1 MNTTYRHFY
10 WMAASAIALI
20 SGFNS
25 STAQELVLPTHEVP
39 SPEVAAAALQR
50 EQPRTGI
57 VKWGPFDITP
67 RVAASVYY
75 DDNIETDAT
84 DEIEDLVF
92 TLAPTISAT
101 AIDMAQGM
109 GKSMRLSYT
118 PLFYLY
124 LDEGGDLN
132 RVDHAASIDG
142 MLQGAKAMLG
152 FSQGFRYTTDP
163 VIDIGTRADRMAYD
177 TTLRSRYALSEKT
190 SIEINGSLNLVDYA
204 DDVYNSYWDA
214 SNNDWLSYQYS
225 PKLAFGLGLVFGY
238 TSIDNFP
245 DQTYQ
250 QALGRVVYAVA
261 EKVDVAVSA
270 GGEWRQFKGGVDD
283 SLTPVWNV
291 AAAFR
296 PRDSTSL
303 TLTLFQQY
311 QASAAFGDQSYVYT
325 GVTLRAR
332 QMLFMQRLA
341 LNLSGTYA
349 NSDYEA
355 TVQGV
360 QATRSDD
367 LFLIRA
373 SLDYYIRPR
382 WTAGLFYDFQTR
394 DSTVASYEFDRTRVG
409 VQTAW
414 SY

>member
-1 MNTTYRHFY
+1 MNTAYRHVY
-10 WMAASAIALI
+10 WTGGLVVALTMGVAS
-20 SGFNS
+20 SG
-25 STAQELVLPTHEVP
+25 AQDLVLPTHEVP
-39 SPEVAAAALQR
+39 SPEVASAVLQR
-50 EQPRTGI
+50 EQARTGI

-67 RVAASVYY
+67 RVAASIYY

-92 TLAPTISAT
+92 TLAPTISAA
-101 AIDMAQGM
+101 AIDMAEGM

-152 FSQGFRYTTDP
+152 FSQRFRYTTDP
-163 VIDIGTRADRMAYD
+163 VVDIGTRADRMAYD
-177 TTLRSRYALSEKT
+177 TTLRSRYPLSEKT
-190 SIEINGSLNLVDYA
+190 SIEINGSLNLVDYI
-204 DDVYNSYWDA
+204 DDIYNSWWDL
-214 SNNDWLSYQYS
+214 SNNDWISYQYS

-291 AAAFR
+291 TAAFR

-325 GVTLRAR
+325 GVTLSAR
-332 QMLFMQRLA
+332 QMFMRRLA

-360 QATRSDD
+360 QSTRDDD

-373 SLDYYIRPR
+373 SLDFYIRPR
-382 WTAGLFYDFQTR
+382 WTAGVFYDFQTR
-394 DSTVASYEFDRTRVG
+394 NSTLASYEFDRNRVG
-409 VQTAW
+409 LQTAW